1 MKIIAVDPGTEK
13 TAFVMLDDDRS
24 LIEHGIARNHDMLGW
39 FEAAYT
45 HGIRHLAMEMIA
57 SMGMAVGQTVF
68 ETAVWIGRFVEHWL
82 AIDPACTY
90 EFIYRADEKM
100 HLCGTPRAKDPNIR
114 QAVMDKYGRD
124 PIGNKRMPGPL
135 YGVSKDEW
143 AALAVAFTALEVPVE
158 QRVNKRTT
166 I

>member
-1 MKIIAVDPGTEK
+1 MKLIAVDPGTTK

-24 LIEHGIARNHDMLGW
+24 LIEHGIADNRDMLGW
-39 FEAAYT
+39 LDAAYVR
-45 HGIRHLAMEMIA
+45 GIRHMAMEMIA

-82 AIDPACTY
+82 AISPLCSY
-90 EFIYRADEKM
+90 EFIYRADEKLHM
-100 HLCGTPRAKDPNIR
+100 CGTPRAKDPNIR
-114 QAVMDKYGRD
+114 QAVIDKYGTD
-124 PIGNKRMPGPL
+124 AVGTKKKPGPL